1 MYKVMIADDEPIVR
15 KAMSTLVDW
24 EKLGCKTAYIASNGC
39 EVMDNIEKV
48 CPDILIL
55 DIKMPGQD
63 GISIARWVWERR
75 LPIKIILLTAYADF
89 AYAQSAIKY
98 GVVDYVTKTG
108 AFEGLI
114 TAVEKAR
121 EELEREKDREK
132 PENLQVLQENYLK
145 SVFDGALYEQS
156 EVEARAAGL
165 GLQMEDGYLII
176 LLHFRMGEEVESGRR
191 KQIHAS
197 LLNFFG
203 MVFAEAMIRG
213 LAVGRNMFAIYLKQ
227 SDADYIEEISEK
239 CAQITDMMDNFMK
252 LYVYI
257 GVSRRQKG
265 ASCLKL
271 AYSEAEEALGK
282 SFLDEKSKIN
292 YYSEEK
298 KEGNNYSEEADLKQQ
313 ELLHLIRRG
322 QTTEAL
328 KAFDVLLDQQKCAGE
343 TANVIK
349 NSGILIRS
357 QCRKILAEYG
367 KTVYDVTGLQGSLS
381 RRIYE
386 CRHVNEYVCI
396 MEKIIRN
403 TADFVSA
410 AVSRKNV
417 LICECEKYI
426 QDNYEKCI
434 SVSDVARSI
443 GTSPSY
449 LSRIFR
455 ESTGTTVISAINR
468 KKVEKAKEYLSQRDM
483 KIYEIADALGFEN
496 TTYFSHFFKKYTGI
510 SPKDYK

>member
-1 MYKVMIADDEPIVR
+1 M
-15 KAMSTLVDW
+15 
-24 EKLGCKTAYIASNGC
+24 
-39 EVMDNIEKV
+39 
-48 CPDILIL
+48 
-55 DIKMPGQD
+55 
-63 GISIARWVWERR
+63 
-75 LPIKIILLTAYADF
+75 
-89 AYAQSAIKY
+89 
-98 GVVDYVTKTG
+98 
-108 AFEGLI
+108 
-114 TAVEKAR
+114 
-121 EELEREKDREK
+121 
-132 PENLQVLQENYLK
+132 
-145 SVFDGALYEQS
+145 
-156 EVEARAAGL
+156 
-165 GLQMEDGYLII
+165 
-176 LLHFRMGEEVESGRR
+176 
-191 KQIHAS
+191 
-197 LLNFFG
+197 
-203 MVFAEAMIRG
+203 
-213 LAVGRNMFAIYLKQ
+213 
-227 SDADYIEEISEK
+227 
-239 CAQITDMMDNFMK
+239 
-252 LYVYI
+252 
-257 GVSRRQKG
+257 
-265 ASCLKL
+265 
-271 AYSEAEEALGK
+271 
-282 SFLDEKSKIN
+282 
-292 YYSEEK
+292 
-298 KEGNNYSEEADLKQQ
+298 
-313 ELLHLIRRG
+313 HLIRRG

>member
-15 KAMSTLVDW
+15 KAMSSLIDW
-24 EKLGCKTAYIASNGC
+24 EKLGCKVAYMASNGC
-39 EVMDNIEKV
+39 EVMENLEKV

-63 GISIARWVWERR
+63 GISIARHVWDKR
-75 LPIKIILLTAYADF
+75 LPVKIILLTAYADF

-114 TAVEKAR
+114 AAVKKAE
-121 EELEREKDREK
+121 EELEREKEQQK
-132 PENLQVLQENYLK
+132 PENLQVLQEIFLK

-156 EVEARAAGL
+156 EIDAQAAGL
-165 GLQMEDGYLII
+165 GLGMDEGYLVI
-176 LLHFRMGEEVESGRR
+176 LLHFRMEEEVEAGRR

-203 MVFAEAMIRG
+203 MVFGDAMVRG
-213 LAVGRNMFAIYLKQ
+213 FTVAKNMFAIYLLQ
-227 SDADYIEEISEK
+227 RETDYIEAVGEK
-239 CAQITDMMDNFMK
+239 CVQITDMMDNFMK

-257 GVSRRQKG
+257 GVSRRRQG
-265 ASCLKL
+265 ATGLKP
-271 AYSEAEEALGK
+271 AYGEAEAALGK

-292 YYSEEK
+292 FYSEEK
-298 KEGNNYSEEADLKQQ
+298 TERNSYSDEADTRSQ
-313 ELLHLIRRG
+313 ELFHLIRRG
-322 QTTEAL
+322 QSKEAL
-328 KAFDVLLDQQKCAGE
+328 ETFESLLKQQKLGGE
-343 TANVIK
+343 AANVIK
-349 NSGILIRS
+349 NTGILIRS
-357 QCRKILAEYG
+357 QCRKILAEFD
-367 KTVYDVTGLQGSLS
+367 KTVYDVTGLQGSIS
-381 RRIYE
+381 KRIYE
-386 CRHVNEYVCI
+386 CRHVNEYAQI
-396 MEKIIRN
+396 MELIIGK
-403 TADFVSA
+403 TAECVSTA
-410 AVSRKNV
+410 ISRKNV

-449 LSRIFR
+449 LSRIFK
-455 ESTGTTVISAINR
+455 ESTGTTVIGAINE
-468 KKVEKAKEYLSQRDM
+468 KKVEKAKEYLSQKNM
-483 KIYEIADALGFEN
+483 KIYEVADALGFEN
-496 TTYFSHFFKKYTGI
+496 TTYFSHFFKKYTGV